1 MTYCTQGD
9 EIQITL
15 YHYSCDGKFRE
26 HGHGDSTIIINTTDP
41 HISGSQL
48 C

>member
-1 MTYCTQGD
+1 MTDCTQGNVM
-9 EIQITL
+9 QITL

-26 HGHGDSTIIINTTDP
+26 HGHTDSTIIITATDP